1 MKKNL
6 EIQDFDDKKTK
17 AGKRFTRF
25 KTNDGW
31 MSCFD
36 SDEIAKLKEYEG
48 KFASVETKEAGE
60 FQNISKCYGAVESNP
75 VADGTWGGGV
85 PVVKPGEFKAAKST
99 APASMYV
106 SYAKDIFCAFV
117 ARIPAGEELAQ
128 SLIMEQ
134 SIKLVK
140 AAKEA
145 FE

>member
-6 EIQDFDDKKTK
+6 EIQDFEDKKTK

-48 KFASVETKEAGE
+48 KWASVETKESGE
-60 FQNISKCYGAVESNP
+60 FQNISKCYGAVAEEDKIET
-75 VADGTWGGGV
+75 A
-85 PVVKPGEFKAAKST
+85 KPGEFKAAKST

-106 SYAKDIFCAFV
+106 SYAKDIFICLEKALTDKNG
-117 ARIPAGEELAQ
+117 PE
-128 SLIMEQ
+128 IMEQ
-134 SIKLVK
+134 AITLVK
-140 AAKEA
+140 QAKEA

>member
-6 EIQDFDDKKTK
+6 EIQDFEDKKTK

-48 KFASVETKEAGE
+48 KWASVETKEAGE
-60 FQNISKCYGAVESNP
+60 FQNISKCYGAVAAEEDKIET
-75 VADGTWGGGV
+75 A
-85 PVVKPGEFKAAKST
+85 KPGEFKAAKST